1 MSGRMSAHV
10 LVMPPEALASPHLRR
25 FAVSLPGAWRQ
36 PLLLLGGAWLALIGL
51 FIGDWRAMAGQ
62 WWDTSTYNHI
72 LLVPAILAWLV
83 ALRRCE
89 LARLVPQAWWPG
101 LVVVAV
107 AAFVWVLGSFA
118 GLSLARQLGAV
129 VMLQGA
135 VLALLGPRVSAGL
148 CFPLAYMLFL
158 VPFGDELIPLLQ
170 TITARITMALLAVSG
185 IPASL
190 EGVFITTPTALFKVA
205 EACSGVKFL
214 IAMSAFAVL
223 AANLCFRTWPRR
235 VVFVAATLALAVLA
249 NGVRAWGT
257 VIVAHYRGVEFASGF
272 DHIFYGWIFFAVVI
286 ALVLALGWRWFDRRP
301 DDPQIDADAIAAS
314 PLLARLAQWRI
325 GGQAALLMTLALAL
339 GGMTWAAA
347 ADRLAAPLPPRV
359 DLPAVQG
366 WQRID
371 YAPRVWWEP
380 RHAGAGHRLLG
391 RYADEQG
398 HTVDVSYA
406 LYANQG
412 EGHEAGGFGEGALT
426 PESAWDWVQH
436 GPVLAGVQTERLVA
450 TGGIERLCATWYHTG
465 DTVTGSN
472 ARLKLANMADRL
484 LLRRRATAVLI
495 LSAEEHPGHSAEQAL
510 TRFVA
515 ATGGPQAWMDR
526 VATTR

>member
-1 MSGRMSAHV
+1 
-10 LVMPPEALASPHLRR
+10 MPPEALAPPRLRR
-25 FAVSLPGAWRQ
+25 SAISLPGAWRR
-36 PLLLLGGAWLALIGL
+36 PLLLFAVTWIALIGL

-62 WWDTSTYNHI
+62 WWDTSTYNHV
-72 LLVPAILAWLV
+72 LLVPAILVWLV
-83 ALRRCE
+83 ALRRRE
-89 LARLVPQAWWPG
+89 LARLVPHAWWPG
-101 LVVVAV
+101 LIVVAT
-107 AAFVWVLGSFA
+107 AAFIWVLGSFA

-135 VLALLGPRVSAGL
+135 ALALLGPRVSAGL

-170 TITARITMALLAVSG
+170 SITARITMALLAVSG

-235 VVFVAATLALAVLA
+235 AVFVAATLALAVLA

-257 VIVAHYRGVEFASGF
+257 VIVAHYRGIEFASGF

-286 ALVLALGWRWFDRRP
+286 ALVLALGWRWFDRAP
-301 DDPQIDADAIAAS
+301 DDAQIDAAAIAAS
-314 PLLARLAQWRI
+314 PVLARLAEWRI
-325 GGQAALLMTLALAL
+325 GGQTALAL
-339 GGMTWAAA
+339 TLSLALGAMAWAAA
-347 ADRLAAPLPPRV
+347 ADRLAAPLPPQI
-359 DLPAVQG
+359 DLPAVPG

-380 RHAGAGHRLLG
+380 RHGGADHRLLG
-391 RYADEQG
+391 RYADQQG
-398 HTVDVSYA
+398 HTIDVSYA
-406 LYANQG
+406 FYANQG

-426 PESAWDWVQH
+426 PDSAWDWMQN
-436 GPVLAGVQTERLVA
+436 GPVLAGVRTERLVA
-450 TGGIERLCATWYHTG
+450 TGGIARVSATWYRTG
-465 DTVTGSN
+465 TTITGSN

-495 LSAEEHPGHSAEQAL
+495 VSAEERPGQPAAVAMA
-510 TRFVA
+510 RFVT
-515 ATGGPQAWMDR
+515 ATGGPGVWMDR
-526 VATTR
+526 IAASR

>member
-1 MSGRMSAHV
+1 
-10 LVMPPEALASPHLRR
+10 MPPEALASPPFRR
-25 FAVSLPGAWRQ
+25 FAVSLPGAWRR
-36 PLLLLGGAWLALIGL
+36 PLLLLAVAWIALVVL
-51 FIGDWRAMAGQ
+51 FIADWRAMAAQ

-72 LLVPAILAWLV
+72 LLVPAILGWLV
-83 ALRRCE
+83 ALRRRE
-89 LARLVPQAWWPG
+89 LARLVPEAWWPG
-101 LVVVAV
+101 LIVVAGAV
-107 AAFVWVLGSFA
+107 FVWVLGSFA
-118 GLSLARQLGAV
+118 GLSLARQVGAV

-135 VLALLGPRVSAGL
+135 ALALLGPRVSAGL

-170 TITARITMALLAVSG
+170 TITAWITMALLGVSG
-185 IPASL
+185 IPAVL

-235 VVFVAATLALAVLA
+235 IVFVAATLALAVLA

-286 ALVLALGWRWFDRRP
+286 ALVLAVGWRWFDRAP
-301 DDPQIDADAIAAS
+301 DDAQIDAEAIAAS
-314 PLLARLAQWRI
+314 PVLARLAQWGT
-325 GGQAALLMTLALAL
+325 GGQIALALTLSLAL
-339 GGMTWAAA
+339 GGMAWAAM
-347 ADRLAAPLPPRV
+347 ADRLAAPLPPRI

-380 RHAGAGHRLLG
+380 RHSGAGHRLLG
-391 RYADEQG
+391 RYADKHG
-398 HTVDVSYA
+398 RTVDVSYA
-406 LYANQG
+406 LYASQG
-412 EGHEAGGFGEGALT
+412 EGREAGGFGEGALT
-426 PESAWDWVQH
+426 PESAWDWAQN
-436 GPVLAGVQTERLVA
+436 GPLLGGVRAERLVA
-450 TGGIERLCATWYHTG
+450 TGGVERLCATWYRTG
-465 DTVTGSN
+465 DTLTGSN

-495 LSAEEHPGHSAEQAL
+495 LSAEERPGHPAEQAL

-515 ATGGPQAWMDR
+515 ATGGPGAWMDR
-526 VATTR
+526 VAATR